1 MNGRPRKQQNKLQK
15 ALCRQTN
22 EARCRLDASS
32 IISHE
37 DTTAAAAA
45 AANAANAA
53 NVASAATAAAAA
65 HLRMTIKK
73 PKPLFHSDDT
83 LKIKRKSPK
92 KAQ

>member
-45 AANAANAA
+45 AANAASE
-53 NVASAATAAAAA
+53 ASEATAPAAV

-83 LKIKRKSPK
+83 L
-92 KAQ
+92 